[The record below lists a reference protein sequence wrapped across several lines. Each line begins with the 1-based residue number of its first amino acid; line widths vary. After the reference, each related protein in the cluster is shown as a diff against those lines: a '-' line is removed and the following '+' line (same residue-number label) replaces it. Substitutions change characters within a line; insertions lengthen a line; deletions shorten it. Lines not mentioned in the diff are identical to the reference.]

1 MSRRLTL
8 KEAAL
13 PEGAALVQM
22 CRQIIAD
29 GKIDLG
35 EIKELRSFL
44 QDHKDA
50 SSVPAIPYLHELMTR
65 ITADKKV
72 DRKELKELQ
81 IAIQA
86 VLPDVSNT
94 SSRKHSQAHQESLAA
109 VSNRETQ
116 ECYDCGEII
125 TDSRL
130 KRGRDGNYY
139 CSPCF
144 SHLRSREAQEKHVS
158 DGRRSQSTVMKTEP
172 LERPV
177 QTKQSSATKAPV
189 RKANK
194 QVFKCDGCGEMKPHK
209 NYTVP
214 TPEGRILCIACGVPS
229 RSAWKKI
236 SGHPA
241 AVLLS
246 FIVLFVGILIFC
258 RAIL

>member
-81 IAIQA
+81 IAIHA

-94 SSRKHSQAHQESLAA
+94 SSGKHSQAHQESLAA

-130 KRGRDGNYY
+130 KRRGRDGNYY
-139 CSPCF
+139 CSPCY
-144 SHLRSREAQEKHVS
+144 
-158 DGRRSQSTVMKTEP
+158 RRIQSTAMKTKS
-172 LERPV
+172 LERSV

-189 RKANK
+189 RKVNK
-194 QVFKCDGCGEMKPHK
+194 QVFKCDGCGEMKSRK

-214 TPEGRILCIACGVPS
+214 TPEGRIFCIACGVPS